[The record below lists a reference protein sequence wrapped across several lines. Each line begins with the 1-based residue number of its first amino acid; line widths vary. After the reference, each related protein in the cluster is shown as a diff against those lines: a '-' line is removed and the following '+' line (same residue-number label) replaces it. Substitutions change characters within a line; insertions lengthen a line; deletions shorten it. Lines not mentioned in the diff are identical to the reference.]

1 MNFPRWQPSRHLGF
15 CQTENSAIRSA
26 DPENPTVEP
35 NMKCIG
41 RPLTEIWPFE
51 IFPNERS
58 VVGHRSVLNIQGG
71 QETGLFLRVN
81 NFATVSGTSACGMSK
96 FSKFYLVKNTK
107 RAYQCVKYDFL
118 LVVYSNFCRITHR
131 FGEI

>member
-1 MNFPRWQPSRHLGF
+1 MQSRTL
-15 CQTENSAIRSA
+15 
-26 DPENPTVEP
+26 
-35 NMKCIG
+35 
-41 RPLTEIWPFE
+41 
-51 IFPNERS
+51 
-58 VVGHRSVLNIQGG
+58 QGG
-71 QETGLFLRVN
+71 PKNGLFLRIN
-81 NFATVSGTSACGMSK
+81 NFATVGGRNACDMSK

>member
-1 MNFPRWQPSRHLGF
+1 MP
-15 CQTENSAIRSA
+15 TEFGPTGNSAIRSA

-81 NFATVSGTSACGMSK
+81 NFATVSGTNACGMSK
-96 FSKFYLVKNTK
+96 FSKFYLENNIKL
-107 RAYQCVKYDFL
+107 AYQCIKYSL
-118 LVVYSNFCRITHR
+118 PNLHKYSMSLKLR
-131 FGEI
+131 